1 MKIEI
6 NNTKYD
12 NLLEASKATQIPIES
27 LKQSVKRGSKT
38 FKRRSDQK
46 IFNFKYDIFN
56 QREIIVDGKSF
67 PNITKAAIAFDLKP
81 YSLQYALKNG
91 KNEIERKKDGK
102 VFSISSKRILNKYI
116 QRKMNELHDRFQ
128 ISKKDHIPPHVFK
141 EMYEKFCNDFESNYG
156 EPYEPKKEK
165 EPIDLCEIDYIE
177 KYQQKNEEV
186 FHPPS
191 WFKKAKNYALNV
203 DY

>member
-6 NNTKYD
+6 NNTKYE
-12 NLLEASKATQIPIES
+12 NLLEASKAINIPLES
-27 LKQSVKRGSKT
+27 LKQSVKLGSKT
-38 FKRRSDQK
+38 LKRRSDKK
-46 IFNFKYDIFN
+46 IFTLNYDIFN

-67 PNITKAAIAFDLKP
+67 PNIAKAAKEFGFKN
-81 YSLQYALKNG
+81 YTLQYAFRNG
-91 KNEIERKKDGK
+91 KTEIKRKCDGK
-102 VFSISSKRILNKYI
+102 VFSISSKLILNKYI
-116 QRKMNELHDRFQ
+116 QRKMNELNDRLQ
-128 ISKKDHIPPHVFK
+128 IPKLDYCPPYV
-141 EMYEKFCNDFESNYG
+141 YEKFCKDFEKNYG
-156 EPYEPKKEK
+156 EPY

-177 KYQQKNEEV
+177 KYQKKNEEV

>member
-6 NNTKYD
+6 NNTKYE
-12 NLLEASKATQIPIES
+12 NLLEASKAINIPLES
-27 LKQSVKRGSKT
+27 LKQSVKLGSKT
-38 FKRRSDQK
+38 LKRRSDKK
-46 IFNFKYDIFN
+46 IFTLNYDIFN

-67 PNITKAAIAFDLKP
+67 PNIAKAAKEFGFKN
-81 YSLQYALKNG
+81 YTLQYAFRNG
-91 KNEIERKKDGK
+91 KTEIKRKSDGK

-116 QRKMNELHDRFQ
+116 QRKMNELNDRLQ
-128 ISKKDHIPPHVFK
+128 IPKLDYCPPYV
-141 EMYEKFCNDFESNYG
+141 YEKFCKDFEKNYG
-156 EPYEPKKEK
+156 EPY

-177 KYQQKNEEV
+177 KYQKKNEEV

>member
-6 NNTKYD
+6 NNTKYE
-12 NLLEASKATQIPIES
+12 NLLEASKAINIPLES
-27 LKQSVKRGSKT
+27 LKQSVKLGSKT
-38 FKRRSDQK
+38 LKRRSDKK
-46 IFNFKYDIFN
+46 IFTLNYDIFN

-67 PNITKAAIAFDLKP
+67 PNIAKAAKEFGFKN
-81 YSLQYALKNG
+81 YTLQYAFRNG
-91 KNEIERKKDGK
+91 KTEIKRKSDGK

>member
-6 NNTKYD
+6 NNIKYD
-12 NLLEASKATQIPIES
+12 NLLEASKATEIPIES
-27 LKQSVKRGSKT
+27 LKQSVKKGSKT
-38 FKRRSDQK
+38 LKRRSDQK

-91 KNEIERKKDGK
+91 KTEIERKSDGK

-116 QRKMNELHDRFQ
+116 QRKMNELNDRLQ
-128 ISKKDHIPPHVFK
+128 IPKLDYCPPYV
-141 EMYEKFCNDFESNYG
+141 YEKFCKDFEKNYG
-156 EPYEPKKEK
+156 EPY

-177 KYQQKNEEV
+177 KYQKKNEEV

-191 WFKKAKNYALNV
+191 WFKKTKNYALNV

>member
-6 NNTKYD
+6 NNTKYE
-12 NLLEASKATQIPIES
+12 NLLEASKAINIPLES
-27 LKQSVKRGSKT
+27 LKQSVKLGSKT
-38 FKRRSDQK
+38 LKRRSDKK
-46 IFNFKYDIFN
+46 IFTLNYDIFN

-67 PNITKAAIAFDLKP
+67 PNIAKAAKEFGFKN
-81 YSLQYALKNG
+81 YTLQYAFRNG
-91 KNEIERKKDGK
+91 KTEIKRKSDGK

-116 QRKMNELHDRFQ
+116 QRKINELNDRLQ
-128 ISKKDHIPPHVFK
+128 IPKLDYCPPYV
-141 EMYEKFCNDFESNYG
+141 YEKFCKDFEKNYG
-156 EPYEPKKEK
+156 EPY

-177 KYQQKNEEV
+177 KYQKKNEEV